1 MEFDD
6 FDGIDTDSSLRD
18 DLHEVHRDYFSSRQ
32 QEEAN
37 VSDSDASGDEL
48 SDFEATAGDYS
59 HLRPSLLVVG
69 RKEDKEEEAII
80 SQFLEDGCGCYKFN
94 GEPCCQLFDQQSL
107 EEIHSRMLELSST
120 ELDLVVL
127 GQIAA
132 GLFGAELQGS
142 GVRGSCA
149 TCPVLHSTFVVW
161 NEGQDKL
168 HSFLPLKVSQA
179 QILRAP

>member
-1 MEFDD
+1 MEFGN

-18 DLHEVHRDYFSSRQ
+18 DLHKLHRDYFLSRQ
-32 QEEAN
+32 QEEGN

-48 SDFEATAGDYS
+48 SDFEATVGDSS
-59 HLRPSLLVVG
+59 HLRSSLLVVG
-69 RKEDKEEEAII
+69 CKEDEEEEAII
-80 SQFLEDGCGCYKFN
+80 QFLEDGCGCNKFN
-94 GEPCCQLFDQQSL
+94 GEPCCQLFHQQSL
-107 EEIHSRMLELSST
+107 EEIRSRMLELSST

-142 GVRGSCA
+142 GLRESCA

-179 QILRAP
+179 QILREQ